1 MKRPVLKR
9 PSVPPDQ
16 RIPRAA
22 IAIVVVGVLATIA
35 AALLTSG
42 KGSGEA
48 AHLEFVQQ
56 RAIPASAPVPVP
68 GAKQGQKFEL
78 LPGKIQATGTNAG
91 GYMLFRVLSTVKIG
105 KEAPV
110 SKGRVICS
118 IHGLGSGTLI
128 GQSSNGL
135 RTLYPRSSE
144 EGIYGQPVPET
155 ILVNFS
161 SHGYELAVL
170 EVAEYMPER
179 FTTVQGVKLNWPPYV
194 PGTEHLEYFLP
205 EAKPKGV
212 IELPFYSVWRG
223 TSPPAA
229 DISCRLEVE
238 KGKVTVKTAG
248 KLSKVSPPIDEEAE
262 EEAQEARE
270 EAEEASGE
278 SEESSESEGE

>member
-1 MKRPVLKR
+1 MKRPALKR

-16 RIPRAA
+16 RIPRG
-22 IAIVVVGVLATIA
+22 AIVIVAVGLLATLA

-48 AHLEFVQQ
+48 AHLEFVQG
-56 RAIPASAPVPVP
+56 RAIPASESVAIP
-68 GAKQGQKFEL
+68 GATEGQKFEL
-78 LPGKIQATGTNAG
+78 LPGKIQATGTNVG
-91 GYMLFRVLSTVKIG
+91 GYSLFRVLSTVKIG

-118 IHGLGSGTLI
+118 IHALGAGTLI

-144 EGIYGQPVPET
+144 DGIYGQPVPET

-179 FTTVQGVKLNWPPYV
+179 FTTVEGIKLNWPKYEV
-194 PGTEHLEYFLP
+194 GTEHLEYFLP
-205 EAKPKGV
+205 EGKPKGA
-212 IELPFYSVWRG
+212 IELPFYAVWRG

-229 DISCRLEVE
+229 KVSCRLEVA
-238 KGKVTVKTAG
+238 KGKVMVKTEG
-248 KLSKVSPPIDEEAE
+248 KLPKVSPPINEEAE
-262 EEAQEARE
+262 EEAQEERE

-278 SEESSESEGE
+278 SSESEESEGE